1 MHRRELLRL
10 ASLSGAA
17 AVFPG
22 VIAALESRSSI
33 PSKPVFRYCLNTSTI
48 SGQNPGLL
56 KYIDIAAK
64 AGYSGVELWVRD
76 VQQYL
81 GKGKSASDLKKYI
94 ADKGITVENA
104 IGFAP
109 WLTTEG
115 MEQMKQEMELMGSI
129 GCKRMAA
136 PVMLKQGET
145 LDLFEAGKKYRDL
158 IELGKQT
165 GLKPLLEFWGA
176 SKALYHIGQA
186 MMIAAVANHPEASIL
201 ADVYHMFRGGSG
213 YDSLKMLKG
222 NAIEVFHMNDFVSS
236 IPREEQKDGDR
247 VYPGDGAA
255 PMKQILTD
263 LKNMGGTKILSLEL
277 FNKEY
282 WAKTAEDVA
291 KTGIEKMKALVAQ
304 VS

>member
-1 MHRRELLRL
+1 MTRRNLLKLSAL
-10 ASLSGAA
+10 AGVGALLPSLPVAADAGKVPQKAA
-17 AVFPG
+17 A
-22 VIAALESRSSI
+22 
-33 PSKPVFRYCLNTSTI
+33 FRFCLNTSTI

-76 VQQYL
+76 VKQYL
-81 GKGKSASDLKKYI
+81 DAGNKASDLKKYI
-94 ADKGITVENA
+94 EGKGLTVENA

-109 WLTTEG
+109 WLTPEG
-115 MEQMKQEMELMGSI
+115 MQQMKQEMEMMGSI

-136 PVMLKQGET
+136 PIMLKPGED
-145 LDLFEAGKKYRDL
+145 LDMFEAGKKYRAL

-186 MMIAAVANHPEASIL
+186 MMIAAIANHPDVCIL

-213 YDSLKMLKG
+213 YDTLKMLKG
-222 NAIEVFHMNDFVSS
+222 NTIEVFHMNDFVST
-236 IPREEQKDGDR
+236 IPREEQKDSDR

-282 WAKTAEDVA
+282 WAKPAEEVA

-304 VS
+304 IA